1 MSYHKKSVILQELEQ
16 AIRKKAQEKSR
27 NKETMGYLLTYLVVI
42 YKVQLKR
49 KKSWWEV
56 GIKKIIVWGL
66 SIETKTYKEEINLPK
81 NIYHYLTT
89 IN

>member
-27 NKETMGYLLTYLVVI
+27 NKETMGYLLIYLVAI

-49 KKSWWEV
+49 KK
-56 GIKKIIVWGL
+56 G
-66 SIETKTYKEEINLPK
+66 
-81 NIYHYLTT
+81 
-89 IN
+89 